1 MSIFG
6 AGHEVVTST
15 TRPASPTAGQIIFE
29 TDTASVRWYTGSAW
43 VGMIPVGTIQSF
55 AGTTAPVGW
64 LLCYGQSLNA
74 TSTPIYN
81 DLWSVVGTTYG
92 GSSITAFNVPDLRG
106 RAPHGKDDMGG
117 TAASR
122 ITSGVSGITG
132 TTLGAVG
139 GNQLIQD
146 HTHTYSG
153 TTNNDSPDHS
163 HGPASGGNSF
173 FVNVN
178 SGGDVLNGAGSNYR
192 FNFGTAFNATS
203 GASSRHQ
210 HTYSGTTAN
219 HNQSSGGSSQN
230 MPPTIITNY
239 IIKY

>member
-6 AGHEVVTST
+6 AGHEVVTSS

-43 VGMIPVGTIQSF
+43 VGMIPVGTIQPF
-55 AGTTAPVGW
+55 AGATAPVGW

-81 DLWSVVGTTYG
+81 DLWSVIGTTYG
-92 GSSITAFNVPDLRG
+92 GTAITAFSVPDLRG
-106 RAPHGKDDMGG
+106 RAPYGKDNMGG

-122 ITSGVSGITG
+122 ITSGISGITG
-132 TTLGAVG
+132 TTLGGVG
-139 GNQLIQD
+139 GSEALHA
-146 HTHTYSG
+146 HTHTQNAHGHGWTGVNPAAG
-153 TTNNDSPDHS
+153 TGGSAGNYPFSIYNDTATNWTGST
-163 HGPASGGNSF
+163 GNI
-173 FVNVN
+173 
-178 SGGDVLNGAGSNYR
+178 G
-192 FNFGTAFNATS
+192 
-203 GASSRHQ
+203 
-210 HTYSGTTAN
+210 GTTAT
-219 HNQSSGGSSQN
+219 NQTTGTGSSQN